1 MIVTAVPQY
10 PLDLMWREVR
20 EMARGTVGMD
30 DLSKPVSER
39 FMREMVSCMHAPI
52 RELRFKVLFRSIP
65 TFAAQHMSRH
75 RIASICGTFE
85 LVEDVKPEDAKQ
97 DIVYDL
103 SEQVNPVDV
112 EHYVKTQRPDRTGQA
127 RGGQDAPVDYRT
139 TANVQGLQ
147 DMSQK
152 RLCFL
157 AERPVRGRWAI
168 ARMQIAT
175 HDPIIARALVPTC
188 VYRGFCPE
196 ARKCK
201 ERYDKTDHF
210 KRSLDVHRSIIEAVR

>member
-1 MIVTAVPQY
+1 MIVAAVPQY

-30 DLSKPVSER
+30 DLSKPVSDR
-39 FMREMVSCMHAPI
+39 FMREMISSMHSPI
-52 RELRFKVLFRSIP
+52 RELRFKVLFRDIP

-85 LVEDVKPEDAKQ
+85 LVE
-97 DIVYDL
+97 
-103 SEQVNPVDV
+103 SVNPVDV
-112 EHYVKTQRPDRTGQA
+112 EHYVKTQRPDRTGEA

-157 AERPVRGRWAI
+157 AERPVRGRWAM

-210 KRSLDVHRSIIEAVR
+210 KRSLDVHRSIIEAVQ

>member
-1 MIVTAVPQY
+1 MIVAAVPQY

-30 DLSKPVSER
+30 DLSKPVSDR
-39 FMREMVSCMHAPI
+39 FMREMVSSMHSPI
-52 RELRFKVLFRSIP
+52 RELRFKVLFRDIP

-85 LVEDVKPEDAKQ
+85 LVE
-97 DIVYDL
+97 
-103 SEQVNPVDV
+103 SVNPVDV
-112 EHYVKTQRPDRTGQA
+112 EHYVKTQRPDRTGEA

-157 AERPVRGRWAI
+157 AERPVRGRWAM

-196 ARKCK
+196 ARRCREK
-201 ERYDKTDHF
+201 YDKTDHF
-210 KRSLDVHRSIIEAVR
+210 KRSLDVHRSIIEAVQ

>member
-1 MIVTAVPQY
+1 MIDVLALPQY

-30 DLSKPVSER
+30 DLSRPVSDR
-39 FMREMVSCMHAPI
+39 FMREMASSMHSPI
-52 RELRFKVLFRSIP
+52 RELRWKILFRNIP

-85 LVEDVKPEDAKQ
+85 LAED
-97 DIVYDL
+97 
-103 SEQVNPVDV
+103 VNPVDV
-112 EHYVKTQRPDRTGQA
+112 EHYVKTQRPDRTGEA

-139 TANVQGLQ
+139 TANLQGLQ
-147 DMSQK
+147 DMSLK

-157 AERPVRGRWAI
+157 AEAPVRARWAI
-168 ARMQIAT
+168 ARRQIAT
-175 HDPIIARALVPTC
+175 HDPISARALVPTC

-196 ARKCK
+196 AKRC
-201 ERYDKTDHF
+201 RQNYDKTDHF
-210 KRSLDVHRSIIEAVR
+210 KRSLDVHRSIIEAIQ

>member
-1 MIVTAVPQY
+1 MIVAAVPQY
-10 PLDLMWREVR
+10 PIDLMWREVR

-30 DLSKPVSER
+30 DLSKPVSSR
-39 FMREMVSCMHAPI
+39 FMREMVSSMHSPI
-52 RELRFKVLFRSIP
+52 RELRFKVLFRDIP

-75 RIASICGTFE
+75 RIASTCGTFE
-85 LVEDVKPEDAKQ
+85 LV
-97 DIVYDL
+97 
-103 SEQVNPVDV
+103 EQVNPVDV

-168 ARMQIAT
+168 AKMQIAT

-196 ARKCK
+196 ARKCR
-201 ERYDKTDHF
+201 ENYDKTDHF
-210 KRSLDVHRSIIEAVR
+210 KRSLDVHRSIIEAVL

>member
-1 MIVTAVPQY
+1 MIVAAVPQS

-30 DLSKPVSER
+30 DLSKPVSDR
-39 FMREMVSCMHAPI
+39 FMREMVSSMHSPI

-85 LVEDVKPEDAKQ
+85 LVEDVKAGDEK
-97 DIVYDL
+97 
-103 SEQVNPVDV
+103 SEITENVNPVDI
-112 EHYVKTQRPDRTGQA
+112 EHYVKTQRPDRTGEA

-157 AERPVRGRWAI
+157 AERPVRGRWAM

-196 ARKCK
+196 ARKCREK
-201 ERYDKTDHF
+201 YDKTDHF
-210 KRSLDVHRSIIEAVR
+210 KRSLDAHRSIIEAAQ